1 MIIDNQGRNRMYVA
15 IPRDGSFLREC
26 IVCNTK
32 QQLQQRLI
40 TNGNGSNYS
49 IYQCMPA
56 GLMPKPRDKYRREK
70 VRYFIYKANNKKI
83 VAIVNNAKLVAE
95 KVGFTAEYV
104 RGKFSKITKKY
115 GVKQATFGNYLVVKA
130 DE

>member
-1 MIIDNQGRNRMYVA
+1 MYVA
-15 IPRDGSFLREC
+15 IPKDGSFLREC
-26 IVCNTK
+26 IVCSTK
-32 QQLQQRLI
+32 QQLQRRLI

-49 IYQCMPA
+49 VYQCIPA
-56 GLMPKPRDKYRREK
+56 GRMPKLRDKYRREK

-104 RGKFSKITKKY
+104 RGKFSKIPKKR

-130 DE
+130 DA